1 MAEHAGKCAILVV
14 IFAALTRIACTPGP
28 RADIAIKSASSANA
42 LAEAEIELVESA
54 PIETTL
60 DHPDLRNASVVWPEM
75 IDRAKRTLDFSE
87 FYASEADGAAATTSL
102 LRPVIEAIERAVAR
116 GVRVRFLVDALF
128 ASEYGATL
136 DRLRA
141 AGVSV
146 RILDAAARYGG
157 VQHAKYFVVDGEE
170 SFVGSQNFDWRAL
183 AHIQEIGVRLRSIPL
198 AGALL
203 DVFETDWTLADAAT
217 PSSTRTRA
225 HPPKASAKARTGE
238 VVTLWADPK
247 GWLPDEA
254 SWDLDGIIALIDR
267 AQASVDVQV
276 LLYSTQN
283 RDKTAFPTLDEALR
297 RAAARGVRV
306 RLLVSHWGARE
317 GRDARASIEAISK
330 VPNVNVKVLTV
341 PPWSGGE
348 IPFARVAHAKYMVVD
363 DRVAWI
369 GTSNWEGDYFLKSR
383 NVAVVAE
390 GGDLAPR
397 LRRVFD
403 DGWSSAYATPLA
415 SYASPPAG
423 VTRTSRDGARAGGAA
438 RPSDTDPG
446 PR

>member
-1 MAEHAGKCAILVV
+1 MAEQARKGATFAA
-14 IFAALTRIACTPGP
+14 IFAALTLAACTPGH
-28 RADIAIKSASSANA
+28 RGGIAPQSTPSTNA
-42 LAEAEIELVESA
+42 LAEIELVESA
-54 PIETTL
+54 PVETTL
-60 DHPDLRNASVVWPEM
+60 DHADLRDASVVWPEM

-87 FYASEADGAAATTSL
+87 LYASEAEGAAAATSL

-116 GVRVRFLVDALF
+116 GVRVRFIADALF

-157 VQHAKYFVVDGEE
+157 VQHAKYFVVDGAE
-170 SFVGSQNFDWRAL
+170 SFVGSQNFDWRSL
-183 AHIQEIGVRLRSIPL
+183 AHIQEIGVRLRSVPL

-203 DVFETDWTLADAAT
+203 DVFETDWALADAAT
-217 PSSTRTRA
+217 PSSTRARA
-225 HPPKASAKARTGE
+225 HPPRPRAKARTGE
-238 VVTLWADPK
+238 LVTLWADPK
-247 GWLPDEA
+247 GWLPDES
-254 SWDLDGIIALIDR
+254 SWDLDGIGALIDH

-276 LLYSTQN
+276 MLYSTQN
-283 RDKTAFPTLDEALR
+283 RDKSSFTTLDEALR
-297 RAAARGVRV
+297 RAAGRGVRV

-317 GRDARASIEAISK
+317 GRNARASIEALSRI
-330 VPNVNVKVLTV
+330 PNIEVKVLTV

-363 DRVAWI
+363 DCVAWV

-390 GGDLAPR
+390 GGGLAPR

-403 DGWSSAYATPLA
+403 DGWSSSYATPLA
-415 SYASPPAG
+415 SYVSPPVG
-423 VTRTSRDGARAGGAA
+423 VTRTWRDGALAGGAA
-438 RPSDTDPG
+438 RPSNIGPG
-446 PR
+446 PQ